1 MTEERTGMLDD
12 LAVRDQTRPERPGPD
27 RTSPSLDGPAAAH
40 HATRRA
46 GTFVND
52 HEAGSLRCES
62 DVHDQFGLSYA
73 SYLVVPRSLLQ
84 LMPGDWQHAL
94 VELLEEFGIAF
105 PGETSEYAVFKRDRE
120 HRGRFVRDPLRNY
133 RYPDEEAV
141 AAAVR
146 SDR

>member
-1 MTEERTGMLDD
+1 MTEGRTGMLDD

-94 VELLEEFGIAF
+94 VELLEEFGDAF
-105 PGETSEYAVFKRDRE
+105 LVCVVGGGG
-120 HRGRFVRDPLRNY
+120 GRFEGV
-133 RYPDEEAV
+133 DESAV
-141 AAAVR
+141 GGEVVDDARVGRGAG
-146 SDR
+146 